1 MNNIAGGIDPTRKT
15 DNNNIMQNRN
25 CFYFE
30 FSVESSSFT
39 FNNFKTEKSRLPL
52 KVETDQFVIC
62 LVLPECLSVEI
73 CWISPSDSESNRDR
87 ADAESLFRCFSLF
100 LRHLRTLAQE
110 KRSENCLRFGT
121 GGPSHCLYPLS
132 SRNILFLPA
141 LTMAVRA
148 KKKSGEAICSRYR
161 SACTI
166 GILSALT
173 YTEFDCA
180 ALLALL

>member
-1 MNNIAGGIDPTRKT
+1 MYIKRTTSEILSKIGIGFSSNVLLRVRVLYLTILKRK
-15 DNNNIMQNRN
+15 NL
-25 CFYFE
+25 
-30 FSVESSSFT
+30 S
-39 FNNFKTEKSRLPL
+39 LPL
-52 KVETDQFVIC
+52 KVETDHFVIC
-62 LVLPECLSVEI
+62 LVLPECLSVKI
-73 CWISPSDSESNRDR
+73 CWISPSDSEANLDG
-87 ADAESLFRCFSLF
+87 ADAESPFRCFSLF

-121 GGPSHCLYPLS
+121 GVPSLCLYPLS
-132 SRNILFLPA
+132 SRKILFFPA

-180 ALLALL
+180 ALLAML